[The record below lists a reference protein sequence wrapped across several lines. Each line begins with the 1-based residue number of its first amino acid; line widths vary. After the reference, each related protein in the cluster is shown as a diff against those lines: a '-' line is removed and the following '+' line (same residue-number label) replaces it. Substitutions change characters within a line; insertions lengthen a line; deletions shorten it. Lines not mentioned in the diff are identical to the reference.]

1 MDGQQEPAFTVAELA
16 ERWNYHPRTIL
27 RAIGRGRLQAFRAG
41 RDWRIPAW
49 AVAEIDLS
57 TQQCQRQTL
66 R

>member
-16 ERWNYHPRTIL
+16 ERWNYHQRTIL
-27 RAIGRGRLQAFRAG
+27 RAIARGRLQAFRPG

-49 AVAEIDLS
+49 AVAEIERS
-57 TQQCQRQTL
+57 APHSQRQTA